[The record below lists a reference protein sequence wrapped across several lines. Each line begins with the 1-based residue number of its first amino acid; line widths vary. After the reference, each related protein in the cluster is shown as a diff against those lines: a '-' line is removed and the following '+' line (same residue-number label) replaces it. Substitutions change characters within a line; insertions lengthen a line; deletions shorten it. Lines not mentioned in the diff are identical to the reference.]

1 MKTKPI
7 EAHAADALLNQRLTI
22 NLPAPWLLRKLGKQ
36 THPLRCPIPDRPDSL
51 PDGGHLL
58 PDEPRFEGAEGG

>member
-7 EAHAADALLNQRLTI
+7 EAHAADALLNRRLTI

-36 THPLRCPIPDRPDSL
+36 TIR
-51 PDGGHLL
+51 
-58 PDEPRFEGAEGG
+58 